1 MSNAVLEM
9 KHIKKSFGATKA
21 LNDVS
26 FTVYPGEVHMLLGEN
41 GAGKSTLMK
50 ILAGSLRAD
59 SGQIFWEG
67 KEVLIKTPSIAHQ
80 LGIGMVYQELALVEQ
95 MNVMEN
101 VLMGNVPRIGNTLFI
116 DWKKAEEKSKEIL
129 NRVGLGGIDIR
140 KRLSEFTLGIRQLI
154 EIAKALSRDAK
165 LLILDEP
172 TSALTDTEVNTL
184 FDIIEN
190 LKKQGVAFIFI
201 THKMEEV
208 FRIGNSVSILRD
220 GDKIG
225 ETKSINEVNEDE
237 MIHDMVGRVIT
248 DFYPKE
254 RNATKEVLLE
264 VKGLSDDKNFH
275 DVSFHVNKGEVLGI
289 AGLVGSGSTEM
300 MEALFGLRPYTRGT
314 IVFDGKERNHATPRA
329 SLQDGIGMLTKSRQ
343 SSLLLHMPIYQNVT
357 VSNTKD
363 FVTGKI
369 FRLKKK
375 ELEAGEKYKEKL
387 QLHTRTIT
395 LNAGSLSGG
404 NQQKVVIAKLLC
416 ANCKLFIMDDPTRG
430 IDVGAKVEV
439 YNILNELTRNGC
451 GVILISSEMPEL
463 ISMSDRIIVARR
475 ETISGELEAEEC
487 TQEKV
492 MKKIAGGT
500 DNE

>member
-1 MSNAVLEM
+1 
-9 KHIKKSFGATKA
+9 
-21 LNDVS
+21 
-26 FTVYPGEVHMLLGEN
+26 
-41 GAGKSTLMK
+41 
-50 ILAGSLRAD
+50 
-59 SGQIFWEG
+59 
-67 KEVLIKTPSIAHQ
+67 
-80 LGIGMVYQELALVEQ
+80 
-95 MNVMEN
+95 
-101 VLMGNVPRIGNTLFI
+101 
-116 DWKKAEEKSKEIL
+116 
-129 NRVGLGGIDIR
+129 
-140 KRLSEFTLGIRQLI
+140 
-154 EIAKALSRDAK
+154 
-165 LLILDEP
+165 
-172 TSALTDTEVNTL
+172 
-184 FDIIEN
+184 
-190 LKKQGVAFIFI
+190 
-201 THKMEEV
+201 MEEV

-220 GDKIG
+220 GNKIG
-225 ETKSINEVNEDE
+225 ETKSIDEVNEDE

-254 RNATKEVLLE
+254 RNTRQEKILE
-264 VKGLSDDKNFH
+264 VKDLSDGKNFH

-300 MEALFGLRPYTRGT
+300 MEALFGLRPYTKGT
-314 IVFDGKERNHATPRA
+314 IVFDGKERNHATPKD
-329 SLQDGIGMLTKSRQ
+329 SLRDGMGMLTKSRQ

-357 VSNTKD
+357 VSNAKD

-375 ELEAGEKYKEKL
+375 ELKAGEEYKEKL
-387 QLHTRTIT
+387 QLHTRTIM

-475 ETISGELEAEEC
+475 GTISGELSAEEC
-487 TQEKV
+487 TQEMV